1 MVALIYSGVVLEKGN
16 VKGQC
21 DVRVRYDSFYHAR
34 RNTAENSEYEPLQDP
49 ISLHPSFISKVHT
62 LTLLCLLLVSLAL
75 VAMVALIYSGVVL
88 EKGNVKGQCDVRV
101 RYDSFYHARRNTLE
115 HFSVPPGEALIK
127 NVTVWTVNEGDEEL
141 TNHDIL
147 VRGGLIVQI
156 GRDIPKP
163 ENLSEANVYQ
173 FQGEYLTPGLVD
185 IHSHL
190 GVSSYPGD
198 ARGNKDSNEVPSDP
212 TYPQLRAMDAIN
224 PSDPAIQLIL
234 GGGVTTS
241 LVLPASG
248 NLMGGEAAYVKL
260 RGNSVKEMLI
270 PGTPRAFKMTCGENP
285 KRNYSPLN
293 QSPVTRMGSGW
304 LFRKKFYEA
313 ADLYA
318 RQKEWDCN
326 PTSLRPD
333 NLELSPLISILSGES
348 RLMVHCY
355 KVEDIEMM
363 LRTSDEFGFN
373 VTTFHHG
380 LEAWKIR
387 NELARRGIS
396 VATWPDAWGFKM
408 EAYEGSVKA
417 PRLLKDAGVPL
428 ILKTDHPVVYAKY
441 FIYEVSKAVHFGLTW
456 QEAIRAATLTPATA
470 MGIGSRVGSIELNKD
485 ADFAI
490 WDRHP
495 LALGTTPSH
504 VFIEGNLVVYR
515 QLVGPPTPTPDPPG
529 YGNYPISF
537 PSSCEGIVPTPYV
550 VRGVKAW
557 TLDVS
562 DNVLENATMV
572 VENGI
577 ITCIGSYPLCEGN
590 ISSDWTT
597 YNIPSGWM
605 IPGLI
610 NVGSS
615 IALSEVVHEVNSQD
629 GTAPGS
635 NGANIKA
642 IDGVRLNN
650 YKNRHLEAAFNGSVT
665 ISIVSPQTI
674 ELVAGQSFAIHLLPT
689 TKEHVL
695 ISPTPRSLDVHI
707 GHPQDTSLGSVS
719 NQIATLRQYFMSAYN
734 STNPETQIFRDV
746 LDKRIPLVVYVN
758 QVDQIDSMIE
768 LKKALG
774 FDMVVVGGA
783 ETHLIADHIAANNVG
798 VILNPARHQPD
809 GFETWHASPEGVY
822 KLATAGVKVG
832 LSLVEPD
839 IVRTLRW
846 EAGIAQAGGGVLGNG
861 LSYSEALKM
870 VTLNVAELFRMNNLV
885 GSLEVG
891 KVSSFGIFSGDPLTT
906 ATQVLLVGS
915 KDYVV
920 CSPIQY

>member
-1 MVALIYSGVVLEKGN
+1 MKVADNSEDVPLLDPVSSAPSFVSKLAVVALLGILVVSVAMLVLSALIYSGVVVERQSKAEG
-16 VKGQC
+16 VC
-21 DVRVRYDSFYHAR
+21 SVRVQYDSYYA
-34 RNTAENSEYEPLQDP
+34 AQAK
-49 ISLHPSFISKVHT
+49 PS
-62 LTLLCLLLVSLAL
+62 
-75 VAMVALIYSGVVL
+75 G
-88 EKGNVKGQCDVRV
+88 
-101 RYDSFYHARRNTLE
+101 
-115 HFSVPPGEALIK
+115 HFSVPPGDALIK
-127 NVTVWTVNEGDEEL
+127 NVTVWTVDPQDQEL
-141 TNHDIL
+141 PNHDIL

-163 ENLSEANVYQ
+163 DNLSDTHVYH

-190 GVSSYPGD
+190 GVASYPGD
-198 ARGNKDSNEVPSDP
+198 SKGNDDTNEIPSDP

-234 GGGVTTS
+234 GGGVTSS
-241 LVLPASG
+241 LVLPGSG

-270 PGTPRAFKMTCGENP
+270 PGTPRAFKMACGENP
-285 KRNYSPLN
+285 KRVYSALN
-293 QSPVTRMGSGW
+293 QSPLTRMGAGW

-326 PTSLRPD
+326 PTSLRPE
-333 NLELSPLISILSGES
+333 NLELSPLVGILSGES

-396 VATWPDAWGFKM
+396 VATWPDSWGFKM
-408 EAYEGSVKA
+408 EGYDGSVKA
-417 PRLLKDAGVPL
+417 LRLLKDAGVPI

-441 FIYEVSKAVHFGLTW
+441 FIYELSKAVHFGLTW
-456 QEAIRAATLTPATA
+456 QEAIRSATLTPAAA
-470 MGIGSRVGSIELNKD
+470 MGIDSRVGSIELNKD
-485 ADFAI
+485 GDFAI

-504 VFIEGNLVVYR
+504 VFIEGNLVLSR
-515 QLVGPPTPTPDPPG
+515 QRVGPPTPAPDPPG
-529 YGNYPISF
+529 YGKYPVSF
-537 PSSCEGIVPTPYV
+537 AASCKGLVPTPYV

-557 TLDVS
+557 TLDASEAVI
-562 DNVLENATMV
+562 ENATMV
-572 VENGI
+572 VENGT
-577 ITCIGSYPLCEGN
+577 ITCIGSYPACEGT
-590 ISSDWTT
+590 ISADWST

-615 IALSEVVHEVNSQD
+615 TALSEVDQEINSQD
-629 GTAPGS
+629 GTASVS
-635 NGANIKA
+635 NGANIRA